1 MHFPKFE
8 GVELK
13 IIVIGDSCTDV
24 FVYCLTERLAPDLPI
39 PVLKIEEEVRNPGM
53 SMNVVENLRGLGLE
67 TAFIT
72 NSRWSEVTKTRFVD
86 SKTNH
91 TFLRVDNVPEVS
103 ESWQFDESQIE
114 NYQAVVI
121 SDYDKGF
128 LTEAQIES
136 ICASHPLV
144 FLDTKKPVG
153 DWAREAN
160 FIKINEREFER
171 SRGIMS
177 SAIQD
182 KTIQTLG
189 ANGAVFKGM
198 HFPVNRVEVRDST
211 GAGDSFLAGFVYEYL
226 KTGDASASIKFAN
239 KCASEVVKRKGVVA
253 LRLGMF

>member
-1 MHFPKFE
+1 M
-8 GVELK
+8 K
-13 IIVIGDSCTDV
+13 ILVIGDSCTDV

-39 PVLKIEEEVRNPGM
+39 PVLRVEEEVRNPGM
-53 SMNVVENLRGLGLE
+53 SMNVVENLRGLGLD

-91 TFLRVDNVPEVS
+91 TFLRVDNAPEVA

-114 NYQAVVI
+114 DYQAVVI

-153 DWAREAN
+153 EWAREAD

-171 SRGIMS
+171 SKGIMS
-177 SAIQD
+177 SAIRE

-189 ANGAVFKGM
+189 ANGAVFRGV

-211 GAGDSFLAGFVYEYL
+211 GAGDSFLAGFVYKYL
-226 KTGDASASIKFAN
+226 ETGEVGASIMFAN
-239 KCASEVVKRKGVVA
+239 RCASEVVRRKGVVA

>member
-1 MHFPKFE
+1 M
-8 GVELK
+8 K
-13 IIVIGDSCTDV
+13 ILVIGDSCTDV

-39 PVLKIEEEVRNPGM
+39 PVLRVEEEVRNPGM
-53 SMNVVENLRGLGLE
+53 SMNVVENLRGLGLD

-72 NSRWSEVTKTRFVD
+72 NSGWSEVTKTRFVD

-91 TFLRVDNVPEVS
+91 TFLRVDNSPEIA
-103 ESWQFDESQIE
+103 ESWQFAESQIE
-114 NYQAVVI
+114 DYQAVVI

-153 DWAREAN
+153 DWAREAD

-171 SRGIMS
+171 SKGLMS
-177 SAIQD
+177 SAIQE

-189 ANGAVFKGM
+189 ANGAVFRGV

-211 GAGDSFLAGFVYEYL
+211 GAGDSFLAGFVYKYL
-226 KTGDASASIKFAN
+226 ETGEVGASIMFAN
-239 KCASEVVKRKGVVA
+239 RCASEVVRRKGVVA